1 MTLAMMVMMICST
14 IISQTSNSFSS
25 GSRWARTKTKTFLE
39 CNGQNLF
46 RPVEK
51 NWKNQPLDHS
61 TAEKIKENAIFW
73 PFSQPW
79 GKLTQIGLENSIG
92 ALLIGGC
99 GARAVSRKTHIYFIY
114 SCFYRVFKSTQFIG
128 AFQAAKGVLTAGPRK
143 AVKYAG
149 AKLKKMFKSQ
159 MKKWALSKSQM
170 KTFEMNGS

>member
-1 MTLAMMVMMICST
+1 MGK
-14 IISQTSNSFSS
+14 ISSDQL
-25 GSRWARTKTKTFLE
+25 RKIE
-39 CNGQNLF
+39 
-46 RPVEK
+46 
-51 NWKNQPLDHS
+51 KNQPLDHS
-61 TAEKIKENAIFW
+61 TAEKIKENAIYW

-114 SCFYRVFKSTQFIG
+114 SCYYRVFKSTQFIG

-149 AKLKKMFKSQ
+149 AKLKKMFKSL
-159 MKKWALSKSQM
+159 MEKWALSKSQM
-170 KTFEMNGS
+170 KTFEMKGRLQRADLKTNLGQQRRSVWFCHPSNQ